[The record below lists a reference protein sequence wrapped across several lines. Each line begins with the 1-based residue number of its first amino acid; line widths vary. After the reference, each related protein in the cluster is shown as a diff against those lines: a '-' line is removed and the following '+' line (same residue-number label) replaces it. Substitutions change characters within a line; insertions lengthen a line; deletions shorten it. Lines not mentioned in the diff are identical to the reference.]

1 MQRQTEVDDALT
13 SRYTREEAKKL
24 LAKLTNDERLAI
36 SYIKGTF
43 YVQEPMRVGALR
55 GKMVGGHSLSEG
67 QFASA
72 IRSLEEKHIIPKLDL
87 NYDMVIR
94 LTRSGL
100 ELTYAMVDLKKERR

>member
-24 LAKLTNDERLAI
+24 LTKLTSDELLAI

-43 YVQEPMRVGALR
+43 YVQEPMRVGILR
-55 GKMVGGHSLSEG
+55 GKMVGEHSLSQER
-67 QFASA
+67 FADT
-72 IRSLEEKHIIPKLDL
+72 IRSLEEKHIIPKIDL
-87 NYDMVIR
+87 NYDMVIK

-100 ELTYAMVDLKKERR
+100 EITYAMVDLKKERR